1 MKMGRGR
8 KKRKK
13 GKGKSYHYKRYK
25 MKKRKKGKRRASMG
39 RSSYLKIRPRLKAR
53 RRGSR
58 VFLVDSRGRVKG
70 SFRTNKSGAMT
81 RSAAKKRFNRYG
93 TKSSR
98 HADFRKTAKRT
109 YRLRSSKRARKG
121 QAKWFLAPNKYD
133 IQGVDTKMGK
143 KKSRKR
149 SSRRS
154 SSIGRRRS
162 RSM

>member
-1 MKMGRGR
+1 MRMGKRR

-25 MKKRKKGKRRASMG
+25 MKKRKKGRKASMG

-81 RSAAKKRFNRYG
+81 RTTAKKRLNRYG

-133 IQGVDTKMGK
+133 IQGVDTEMGK

-154 SSIGRRRS
+154 RSIGRSRS